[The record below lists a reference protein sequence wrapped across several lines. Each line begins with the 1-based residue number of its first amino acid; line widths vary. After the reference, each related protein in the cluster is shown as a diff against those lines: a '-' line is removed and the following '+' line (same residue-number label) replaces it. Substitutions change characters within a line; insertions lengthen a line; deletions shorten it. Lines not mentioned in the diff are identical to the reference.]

1 MRFDPEQGQ
10 TSVLSIPRDLM
21 VNITTPSGQVLRAA
35 KRSTPPTRSAAE
47 LGGAKGGI
55 VLAAETIKR
64 EVFPELKLNGIVD
77 VNFRGFIQVVD
88 TLGCAYVNVD
98 HRYYNENVGTTETDY
113 TSINLQPGYQKLCYE
128 NALDYV
134 RYRHTD
140 SDFVRV
146 ARQQDFLRDL
156 REQIDPANEIGQIDT
171 VAKAVGHAITSTFHA
186 SAEELIEL
194 AKLIAFSQ
202 SKPLRQVK
210 FQTTN
215 VDAQINGGA
224 YVTSQ
229 PRARA
234 GDARGLPA
242 RPRTAR
248 ASPPR
253 QAASAHHHA
262 TATTTHPAALSPRA
276 IGLYPT
282 TSAGESE
289 VGQGRRRTSPS
300 RSSTRPCRPAR
311 PNSSRCAPTRSKT
324 SRATVHHAYVI
335 VWQQNSIGG
344 YYDFEGTDWLNP
356 PLFAHARTQTIDGRD
371 YELVDDGAHI
381 HVVGWRSGRRPLL
394 GDEHAARGTLQ
405 RADARDRQIRPAA
418 ALTARSRP
426 ASAAALAQLEAAAR
440 AWSRAAFTSASA
452 CAFCARG
459 TVRIDQRSKPFK
471 RRERLAVQGLHR
483 LVLDLVDALHLLG
496 DQLRVADHLD
506 LARAQLA
513 RALQA
518 EQQRPVLGHVVR
530 DRAEQ
535 LRRARPA
542 PRPRARR
549 SRRRPRRVRDCRG
562 RRRRH
567 GRSPSSTDSI
577 PVG

>member
-1 MRFDPEQGQ
+1 MNDDERPPSLWLGMWKRFLIGGVLIVLLSAGATATVALNTASGLAHDIFPAVSHIEAPRGLVTPEYSGGPQTFLILGSDRREGSKDSYDKEDPPHSDTILLVRFDPEQGQ

-21 VNITTPSGQVLRAA
+21 VNITTPSGQVHAGEKINAA
-35 KRSTPPTRSAAE
+35 YTIGSQ

-64 EVFPELKLNGIVD
+64 EVFPELQLNGIVD

-98 HRYYNENVGTTETDY
+98 HHYYNENVGTTETDY

-156 REQIDPANEIGQIDT
+156 REQINPANEVGQIDT

-194 AKLIAFSQ
+194 SKLIAFSQ

-215 VDAQINGGA
+215 VDALVNGGS
-224 YVTSQ
+224 YVTSN
-229 PRARA
+229 PTLERATLEDFLH
-234 GDARGLPA
+234 GHEHLSLPA
-242 RPRTAR
+242 SKP
-248 ASPPR
+248 SGH
-253 QAASAHHHA
+253 SSSHHHHSGS
-262 TATTTHPAALSPRA
+262 TSPRS

-289 VGQGRRRTSPS
+289 TVKAALEVPFPVLYPTLQTGPGEQQQVRAYTLKDQQGNR
-300 RSSTRPCRPAR
+300 
-311 PNSSRCAPTRSKT
+311 
-324 SRATVHHAYVI
+324 HHAYVI

-356 PLFAHARTQTIDGRD
+356 PLFAHARVQVIGGRS

-381 HVVGWRSGRRPLL
+381 HVVGWRSGHVLYWVTNTLLEELTNAQMLAIAKSAQPL
-394 GDEHAARGTLQ
+394 H
-405 RADARDRQIRPAA
+405 
-418 ALTARSRP
+418 
-426 ASAAALAQLEAAAR
+426 
-440 AWSRAAFTSASA
+440 
-452 CAFCARG
+452 
-459 TVRIDQRSKPFK
+459 
-471 RRERLAVQGLHR
+471 
-483 LVLDLVDALHLLG
+483 
-496 DQLRVADHLD
+496 
-506 LARAQLA
+506 
-513 RALQA
+513 
-518 EQQRPVLGHVVR
+518 
-530 DRAEQ
+530 
-535 LRRARPA
+535 
-542 PRPRARR
+542 
-549 SRRRPRRVRDCRG
+549 
-562 RRRRH
+562 
-567 GRSPSSTDSI
+567 
-577 PVG
+577 